1 MLSRNWCRAD
11 AVMVACDAENLAT
24 ALADVDDARLDTLFK
39 LVNWRLP
46 SAALA
51 SLLLRS
57 RTPAAFSNDDTR
69 GTVTVRVMTGLSR
82 LLLKRFLP

>member
-11 AVMVACDAENLAT
+11 AVMVACDVEYLAT
-24 ALADVDDARLDTLFK
+24 ALLDVDDARLDTLFK

-46 SAALA
+46 NVALP
-51 SLLLRS
+51 SLLVRS
-57 RTPAAFSNDDTR
+57 RTPAVFSNDDTR
-69 GTVTVRVMTGLSR
+69 GAVTVRVMTGLSR